1 MQNDLSNTPLTLNPT
16 NVGCAFGTTSTITTT
31 ANSAHSINGKFCT
44 SYAAANNTAATS
56 PTINAATGSAFT
68 AMAANKATVVV
79 VGINAAGQVRLAQGS
94 VEDTEIGVTTTKG
107 AFKLAPQFPVL
118 PDDFCPIA
126 YGLVRTAPDAAAFT
140 VGTSSWTASGVY
152 VGLNGTTTM
161 QNVNGTLPDRPA
173 IA

>member
-31 ANSAHSINGKFCT
+31 ADTACSINGKFCT
-44 SYAAANNTAATS
+44 VYSAANNAAATS
-56 PTINAATGSAFT
+56 PTINAATGAAFA
-68 AMAANKATVVV
+68 AMAANKATVIV

-94 VEDTEIGVTTTKG
+94 VEDTEVGVTTTKG
-107 AFKLAPQFPVL
+107 AFKQYPQFPVL
-118 PDDFCPIA
+118 PDNFCPIG
-126 YGLVRTAPDAAAFT
+126 YGYVRTAPDAAAWT
-140 VGTSSWTASGVY
+140 CGTSSWTASGIY
-152 VGLNGTTTM
+152 TGLNGTTTM

>member
-1 MQNDLSNTPLTLNPT
+1 MQNDPTNGSLTINPT
-16 NVGCAFGTTSTITTT
+16 NLGCAFGTTSTITTT
-31 ANSAHSINGKFCT
+31 ATSACSINGKFGT
-44 SYAAANNTAATS
+44 TYASANNAAATS
-56 PTINAATGSAFT
+56 PTINAATGAVFT
-68 AMAANKATVVV
+68 AIAANKATVVV
-79 VGINAAGQVRLAQGS
+79 VGINAAGAIRLAQGT

-118 PDDFCPIA
+118 PDDFCPIG

-140 VGTSSWTASGVY
+140 VGTSSWTASGIF